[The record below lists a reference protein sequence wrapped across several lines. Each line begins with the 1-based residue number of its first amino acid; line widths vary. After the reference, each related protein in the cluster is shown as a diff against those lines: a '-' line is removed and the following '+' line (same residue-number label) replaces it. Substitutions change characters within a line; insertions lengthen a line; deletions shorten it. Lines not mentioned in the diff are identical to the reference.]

1 MHLYLKFLLSSSRRN
16 MLVIVVL
23 GAMSGFAGAGLIALV
38 SELFSKS
45 ESLSRDELLRGSMA
59 LALVVVLM
67 VVLDI
72 LARYLLTSHTAQIHR
87 DLHFN
92 FAQQILAR
100 RLRDIEKI
108 GVARLITI
116 YTEDMAMVGAA
127 SLSIAGVGTSIFVV
141 IGCLGYLLWISPG
154 MLVSVLLVII
164 TASFA
169 YKAMHEHSINLA
181 RESMHQRDIHVN
193 QFKSIVHGIKELKL
207 NFERRKHYVRQ
218 EFFPTLEA
226 HKVAHVRSS
235 FIFSLGNAWTQIVYF
250 GFMITALLYIVLTS
264 ESPAVLGPFLIVA
277 LFMRSYTTTIM
288 NAIPVWSR
296 AGVALER
303 LSQDGFSTIPL
314 DGKLNK
320 PETQLVPE
328 GEKLQLEV
336 TDLMYSYRN
345 ESDDRNF
352 TIGPLNLTL
361 NSGELIFVVGH
372 NGAGKTTFA
381 KLLSGLFENETG
393 LIKCNGT
400 AITAELQSSYQ
411 ELFSV
416 IFTDPFIFEQLIISD
431 EFLTSADGVNA
442 RIDQYLEKLQ
452 INNKVTVNSNRLD
465 STDLSH
471 GQRKRLALL
480 MASLENKQ
488 ILIFDEW
495 AENQDPAFKE
505 VFYRELLP
513 ELRDSGKLVV
523 VISHESQYFDVAD
536 RVITL
541 KAPDS
546 STSIESDI
554 QTGSKL

>member
-23 GAMSGFAGAGLIALV
+23 GAISGFAGAGLIALI

-277 LFMRSYTTTIM
+277 LFMRSYTSTIM

-303 LSQDGFSTIPL
+303 LSQDGFSTIPV

>member
-23 GAMSGFAGAGLIALV
+23 GAISGFAGAGLIALI

-303 LSQDGFSTIPL
+303 LSQDGFSTIPV

>member
-1 MHLYLKFLLSSSRRN
+1 

-23 GAMSGFAGAGLIALV
+23 GAISGFAGAGLIALV

>member
-1 MHLYLKFLLSSSRRN
+1 MHLYLKFLLSSSRRTL
-16 MLVIVVL
+16 LVIVVI

-45 ESLSRDELLRGSMA
+45 ESLSRDELLQGSMA

-67 VVLDI
+67 LILEI
-72 LARYLLTSHTAQIHR
+72 LARYLLTSHTAKIHR

-116 YTEDMAMVGAA
+116 YTEDMAMIGAA
-127 SLSIAGVGTSIFVV
+127 SLTIAGVGTSIFVI
-141 IGCLGYLLWISPG
+141 IGCLGYLLWLSPG
-154 MLVSVLLVII
+154 MLLSVLLII
-164 TASFA
+164 IPATLA
-169 YKAMHEHSINLA
+169 YKAMHEYSISLA
-181 RESMHQRDIHVN
+181 RESMYQRDVHVN

-207 NFERRKHYVRQ
+207 NFKRRKHFILQ
-218 EFFPTLEA
+218 EFHPTLEA

-264 ESPAVLGPFLIVA
+264 ENPAVLGPFLIVA
-277 LFMRSYTTTIM
+277 LFMRSYTSTIM
-288 NAIPVWSR
+288 NAIPIWSR

-303 LSQDGFSTIPL
+303 LTQDGFSTLQL
-314 DGKLNK
+314 DGKLNQ
-320 PETQLVPE
+320 PETQLVIDRE
-328 GEKLQLEV
+328 QLQLEI
-336 TDLMYSYRN
+336 TNLLYTYRN
-345 ESDDRNF
+345 ELDDRNF
-352 TIGPLNLTL
+352 TVGPLNLTL

-372 NGAGKTTFA
+372 NGAGKTTFL

-393 LIKCNGT
+393 VIKCNGT
-400 AITAELQSSYQ
+400 TITTELQSSYQ

-431 EFLTSADGVNA
+431 EFLTSSSEVNQ
-442 RIDQYLEKLQ
+442 RVDQYLKKLN
-452 INNKVTVNSNRLD
+452 INHKVTVSSSRLD

-480 MASLENKQ
+480 MAFLENKQ

-505 VFYRELLP
+505 VFYRQLLP

-523 VISHESQYFDVAD
+523 VISHEAQYFDVAD

-541 KAPDS
+541 KASDS
-546 STSIESDI
+546 TTSIESDI
-554 QTGSKL
+554 QTGNKS

>member
-23 GAMSGFAGAGLIALV
+23 GAISGFAGAGLIALI

>member
-1 MHLYLKFLLSSSRRN
+1 

-45 ESLSRDELLRGSMA
+45 ESLNRDELLRGSMA

-250 GFMITALLYIVLTS
+250 GFMITALLYIVMTT
-264 ESPAVLGPFLIVA
+264 ENPAVLGPFLIVA
-277 LFMRSYTTTIM
+277 LFMRSYISTIV

-513 ELRDSGKLVV
+513 ELHDSGKLVV

>member
-23 GAMSGFAGAGLIALV
+23 GAISGFAGAGLIALI

-181 RESMHQRDIHVN
+181 RESMHQRDVHVN

-523 VISHESQYFDVAD
+523 VISHESQYFDAAD
-536 RVITL
+536 RIITL
-541 KAPDS
+541 KASDS
-546 STSIESDI
+546 STSIESDV
-554 QTGSKL
+554 

>member
-1 MHLYLKFLLSSSRRN
+1 

-72 LARYLLTSHTAQIHR
+72 LARYLITSHTAQIHR

>member
-1 MHLYLKFLLSSSRRN
+1 

-23 GAMSGFAGAGLIALV
+23 GAISGFAGAGLIALI

-235 FIFSLGNAWTQIVYF
+235 FIFSLGNAWTRIVYF

-495 AENQDPAFKE
+495 AEDQDPAFKE

>member
-1 MHLYLKFLLSSSRRN
+1 
-16 MLVIVVL
+16 
-23 GAMSGFAGAGLIALV
+23 
-38 SELFSKS
+38 
-45 ESLSRDELLRGSMA
+45 
-59 LALVVVLM
+59 
-67 VVLDI
+67 
-72 LARYLLTSHTAQIHR
+72 
-87 DLHFN
+87 
-92 FAQQILAR
+92 
-100 RLRDIEKI
+100 
-108 GVARLITI
+108 
-116 YTEDMAMVGAA
+116 
-127 SLSIAGVGTSIFVV
+127 
-141 IGCLGYLLWISPG
+141 
-154 MLVSVLLVII
+154 
-164 TASFA
+164 
-169 YKAMHEHSINLA
+169 
-181 RESMHQRDIHVN
+181 
-193 QFKSIVHGIKELKL
+193 
-207 NFERRKHYVRQ
+207 
-218 EFFPTLEA
+218 
-226 HKVAHVRSS
+226 
-235 FIFSLGNAWTQIVYF
+235 
-250 GFMITALLYIVLTS
+250 MITALLYIVLTS
-264 ESPAVLGPFLIVA
+264 ENPAVLGPFLIVA
-277 LFMRSYTTTIM
+277 LFMRGYTSTIM

-296 AGVALER
+296 VGVALER
-303 LSQDGFSTIPL
+303 LSQDGFSTTQL

-320 PETQLVPE
+320 PVTQLVPE

-336 TDLMYSYRN
+336 TDLMYTYRN
-345 ESDDRNF
+345 ESDDRKF

-361 NSGELIFVVGH
+361 NSGELVFVVGH

-393 LIKCNGT
+393 IIKCNGT
-400 AITAELQSSYQ
+400 AVTAELQSSYR

-416 IFTDPFIFEQLIISD
+416 IFTDPYLFDQLIVCD
-431 EFLTSADGVNA
+431 EFLTSADEVNV
-442 RIDQYLEKLQ
+442 RIDQYLKKLK

>member
-23 GAMSGFAGAGLIALV
+23 GAISGFAGAGLIALI

-452 INNKVTVNSNRLD
+452 INNKVTVNSNRLN

>member
-1 MHLYLKFLLSSSRRN
+1 

-23 GAMSGFAGAGLIALV
+23 GAISGFAGAGLIALV

-336 TDLMYSYRN
+336 TDLMYSYLN

-352 TIGPLNLTL
+352 TIGPLKITL

-452 INNKVTVNSNRLD
+452 INNKVTVNSNRLN

>member
-23 GAMSGFAGAGLIALV
+23 GAISGFAGAGLIALI

-277 LFMRSYTTTIM
+277 LFMRSYTSTIM

>member
-1 MHLYLKFLLSSSRRN
+1 

-23 GAMSGFAGAGLIALV
+23 GAISGFAGAGLIALI

-181 RESMHQRDIHVN
+181 RESMHQRDVHVN

-452 INNKVTVNSNRLD
+452 INNKVTVNSNRLN

>member
-1 MHLYLKFLLSSSRRN
+1 

-23 GAMSGFAGAGLIALV
+23 GAISGFAGAGLIALI

>member
-1 MHLYLKFLLSSSRRN
+1 

-23 GAMSGFAGAGLIALV
+23 GAISGFAGAGLIALI

-381 KLLSGLFENETG
+381 KLLSGLFENKTG

>member
-1 MHLYLKFLLSSSRRN
+1 

-23 GAMSGFAGAGLIALV
+23 GAISGFAGAGLIALI

-336 TDLMYSYRN
+336 TDLMYFYRN

-488 ILIFDEW
+488 ILVFDEW

>member
-1 MHLYLKFLLSSSRRN
+1 

-23 GAMSGFAGAGLIALV
+23 GAISGFAGAGLIALI

-277 LFMRSYTTTIM
+277 LFMRSYTSTIM

-452 INNKVTVNSNRLD
+452 INNKVTVNSNRLN